1 MKLETVDTWFSKM
14 VRIEAADEH
23 GMVKCFICDAPL
35 HWAEAVVA
43 HYIKRRHM
51 ATRFL
56 KKNVH
61 PACGECNGKDEYNP
75 TTQMAHTI
83 AINEYDMGTAEELH
97 LLQNKEEHYGKTGL
111 TQMGECFRDEFKRIK
126 KIKGL

>member
-1 MKLETVDTWFSKM
+1 M

-23 GMVKCFICDAPL
+23 GMVRCFICDVSL
-35 HWAEAVVA
+35 YWEQAVVA

-61 PACGECNGKDEYNP
+61 PACKECNRKDEYDP
-75 TTQMAHTI
+75 TIQMAHTI
-83 AINEYDMGTAEELH
+83 AINEYDIGTVEELNF
-97 LLQNKEEHYGKTGL
+97 LKNKEEHYGKAGL
-111 TQMGECFRDEFKRIK
+111 TQMGEHFRDEFKYIK
-126 KIKGL
+126 KNKGL